1 MHGTSV
7 KRGKPALLLMRGKW
21 TVRST
26 RSMAGTGGGKKRTLA
41 GNQPDRDCEI
51 ISRESGQTSLWS
63 LSARAFEELIKEGRQ
78 MTTETT
84 EACASDPSVGAPT
97 GRPLDWHQINWRRA
111 ERTVRRLQ
119 IRIAQATQAGKWNK
133 VKARPRLL
141 TRSFSGKALAVRR
154 VTENTGKRTPGVD
167 GETWKTP
174 EQKMTAIDHLHQRG
188 YHPQP
193 LRRIYIPKSNGAQRP
208 LSIPTMHDRAMQAL
222 YLLALDPVAE
232 TTADPNSYGFRTAR
246 GAADAIEACFIA
258 LCRNDRAKW
267 ILEGDIRSCFDKIS
281 HEWLVAHI
289 PLEKVMLKK
298 WLKAGYPENHHF
310 HPTEEGT
317 PQGGIIS
324 PAVANM
330 TLDGL
335 ERLLASHFSK
345 TSNGGRRA
353 KVNLIRYADDFC
365 VTGSSKELL
374 EQQVKPLIEQFLK
387 ERGVE
392 LSAEKTVVTH
402 IEQGFD
408 FLGQT
413 VRKYQ
418 KGKRPKFFITP
429 SKKNVKT
436 FLRKIRKRIKESRD
450 LTAGELIAELNPQIR
465 GWALY
470 HRHVVSAAI
479 YKAVDHAIFQAIW
492 KWARRRHRNK
502 PRRWVKDK
510 YFPDEGP
517 NRWVFTGV
525 LKGEEGQVKVVRLLA
540 ASSIRIERQTK
551 IRAEANPYDPAWET
565 YFEKRLDVQM
575 EARLKGRRW
584 LSHLWKEQNGLCP
597 ICHQKIT
604 KITGW
609 HSHHLLWRSKGGSDR
624 AENRVLLHPTCHQQ
638 VHSQGISVEKP
649 RPVTRAKPKA

>member
-1 MHGTSV
+1 
-7 KRGKPALLLMRGKW
+7 
-21 TVRST
+21 
-26 RSMAGTGGGKKRTLA
+26 
-41 GNQPDRDCEI
+41 
-51 ISRESGQTSLWS
+51 
-63 LSARAFEELIKEGRQ
+63 

-84 EACASDPSVGAPT
+84 EALVSDPSVGATTDNPPT
-97 GRPLDWHQINWRRA
+97 WHQINWRQA

-119 IRIAQATQAGKWNK
+119 IRIAQATQAGKWGK
-133 VKARPRLL
+133 VKALQRLL

-154 VTENTGKRTPGVD
+154 VTENTGKRTSGVD

-174 EQKMTAIDHLHQRG
+174 EQKMTALLALHQRG
-188 YHPQP
+188 YRPQP
-193 LRRIYIPKSNGAQRP
+193 LRRVYIPKSNGAQRP
-208 LSIPTMHDRAMQAL
+208 LSIPTMYDRAMQAL

-246 GAADAIEACFIA
+246 SAADAIEACFIA
-258 LCRNDRAKW
+258 LCQNDRAEW
-267 ILEGDIRSCFDKIS
+267 ILEGDIRSCFDRIS

-289 PLEKVMLKK
+289 PLEKAILKK
-298 WLKAGYPENHHF
+298 WLKAGYLENHHF
-310 HPTEEGT
+310 HATEEGT

-324 PAVANM
+324 PAIANM

-335 ERLLASHFSK
+335 EQLLATHFPK
-345 TSNGGRRA
+345 KGRAGTRA

-365 VTGSSKELL
+365 VTGNSEELL
-374 EQQVKPLIEQFLK
+374 EQEVKPLIEQFLR
-387 ERGVE
+387 ERGLE
-392 LSAEKTVVTH
+392 LSTEKTVVTH

-413 VRKYQ
+413 IRKYRR
-418 KGKRPKFFITP
+418 GKRTRFFITP

-436 FLRKIRKRIKESRD
+436 FLCKIRKRIKESRD

-470 HRHVVSAAI
+470 HRHVVSKAI
-479 YKAVDHAIFQAIW
+479 FHAVDHAIFQAIW
-492 KWARRRHRNK
+492 KWARRRHWRK

-510 YFPDEGP
+510 YFPDEEP

-525 LKGEEGQVKVVRLLA
+525 LKDEEGQRKVVRLLA
-540 ASSIRIERQTK
+540 ASSIRIERHTK
-551 IRAEANPYDPAWET
+551 IRAEANPYDPAGET
-565 YFEKRLDVQM
+565 YFEKRLDVRM

-609 HSHHLLWRSKGGSDR
+609 HSHHILWRSKGGSDS

-638 VHSQGISVEKP
+638 VHSQHLSVEKP
-649 RPVTRAKPKA
+649 RPITRAERKA